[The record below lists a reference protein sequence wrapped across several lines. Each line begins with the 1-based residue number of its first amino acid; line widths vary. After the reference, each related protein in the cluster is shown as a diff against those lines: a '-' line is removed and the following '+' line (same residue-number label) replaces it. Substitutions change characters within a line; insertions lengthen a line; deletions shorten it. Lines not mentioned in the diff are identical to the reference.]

1 MKLFMASLLIVE
13 DNDEDYKTLLRT
25 FRRLSFTKSVQRC
38 VNAKECFDYLYGEGQ
53 HSDKKENK
61 LPVLLDLNLP
71 GLNGHAVL
79 KRIKEEA
86 ALKCLPV
93 VILTTSTNS
102 NDIESCY
109 RAGANSYLI
118 KPMDYRAFAKTVQH
132 FINYWFHAVKLS
144 FSGDVI

>member
-1 MKLFMASLLIVE
+1 MASLSIVE

-38 VNAKECFDYLYGEGQ
+38 VNAKECFDSLYGGGKHREG
-53 HSDKKENK
+53 KEIR
-61 LPVLLDLNLP
+61 LPVLVLLDLNLP
-71 GLNGHAVL
+71 EPDGHSIL
-79 KRIKEEA
+79 KQLKAET
-86 ALKCLPV
+86 ALKCFPV

-118 KPMDYRAFAKTVQH
+118 KPMDYHAFEKTVKH
-132 FINYWFHAVKLS
+132 FINYWFHAVKLPL
-144 FSGDVI
+144 SGDVI